1 MKQLFVLA
9 IICLA
14 LQVTFSKNGAPAL
27 QFDQPVLVTSA
38 GQSADVSLAGTLL
51 KKMNVNH
58 KVVNLA
64 KENDLAG
71 IKTLVIV
78 PGFSSKGLGAAG
90 ISREQELERVKSIIK
105 AAKEKNI
112 KVVMVHL
119 GGKARR
125 GAQSDD
131 LCQMAANASSYMLV
145 VKQGD
150 EDQLFSKIAS
160 QKKIPIKIIDRMA
173 DAVTPL
179 KEVFGVK

>member
-1 MKQLFVLA
+1 MKKLSLLAVVLLAFTLFAKSPVPS
-9 IICLA
+9 
-14 LQVTFSKNGAPAL
+14 QYE
-27 QFDQPVLVTSA
+27 QPILITSA

-51 KKMNVNH
+51 KKLNLNF

-64 KENDLAG
+64 KESDLSG

-90 ISREQELERVKSIIK
+90 ISREKELERVQTLLK
-105 AAKEKNI
+105 AAKAKGI
-112 KVVMVHL
+112 KVLMLHL

-131 LCQMAANASSYMLV
+131 LCQMAANASSLMIV

-150 EDQLFSKIAS
+150 EDQFFTKLAS
-160 QKKIPIKIIDRMA
+160 QKKVSIKVIDKMA
-173 DAVTPL
+173 EALTPL
-179 KEVFGVK
+179 KAAF